1 MQIRHSSFKCVRMRI
16 RRTVFPY
23 LYVLNGSYLFWYFI
37 MPKFTSYC
45 NYHSMKQIKKLIFT
59 LLMCVTGA
67 GISFAQTSVKVS
79 GIVTSAEDG
88 LPLVGVTVIAGP
100 GVGVSTSIDGDY
112 SIEVAPGTKLV
123 YTSIGYLDM
132 EFIVPGGGSEVTH
145 DVALET
151 ESMRLDDVVVIA
163 YGVRKKGTITGS
175 VATVKSESIES
186 TPTAAFDQA
195 LQGQV
200 PGLMVLS
207 NSGEPS
213 ASATMTIRGTN
224 SINSGTAPLYILDG
238 VAISASDFN
247 TINPSD
253 IESINVLRD
262 ASSTSIYGAR
272 ASNGVI
278 VITTKRGRNMDRP
291 TVNYRM
297 QLGFSDLAY
306 GNWDLMN
313 TSERIRYE
321 KETGMDEG
329 KDYDLLSKTDV
340 SWLDAVYSKAML
352 QSYELGVSGATDKT
366 NYYFSGNYYDQ
377 DGIAPGSGLKRYSMR
392 FNFEQQMADW
402 LKMGTN
408 TMFNYQD
415 IEQADE
421 GSYTL
426 LTPISAARFMLPYW
440 NPYRSDGSLASIADG
455 SWKGQ
460 GQNPLEWLE
469 NNPRYYKKYKLMSTV
484 FAEVTPFKGL
494 TFRSQFAVDYS
505 HNTGFSK
512 SNPTYAPNRGEG
524 RASRNS
530 SDGLSLSISNTL
542 TYTFD
547 VNDVH
552 AFTFLLGQ
560 EGLNYHYEGFGLSTA
575 GQSNDF
581 LTDISTATRV
591 TSWNSTSTADYAL
604 LSFFARGEYNYDS
617 RYYLELS
624 ARADGSSRFGSKG
637 RFAGFGSAGLM
648 WNMRNED
655 FAKDLPWLTN
665 AQIALSTGTAGNSS
679 IPNYEHLALVGG
691 GMDYVGN
698 AGVVPIQPGN
708 ENLEWESTWTTNLG
722 FHFGFWNRLNVDL
735 ELYDKE
741 TSNMLMVVPLSY
753 ATSNGFG
760 YKWDNVGWMRNYG
773 VELNVSA
780 SLLSAGSFNW
790 SVNANVSYNRNR
802 IVELYNG
809 VTEYEPANTSTKL
822 VVGDQLGQFFL
833 NRFYGVNPANGDAL
847 WLTRDGEITTELR
860 DSDKVLT
867 GKSSIAP
874 WQGGFGTS
882 LSWKGL
888 SLSAQFSWVGER
900 YMINNDRYFDESNG
914 RFMSYN
920 QSRRLLD
927 RWREPGDVTDIP
939 RHGVYTEFD
948 SRLLEDASFLR
959 LKNVTLSYSL
969 PSGLLEKTHFF
980 RGLRVYAQG
989 QNLLTWTG
997 FSGLDPEGSS
1007 NVYQA
1012 AYPMSRQ
1019 FTFGVDVTF

>member
-1 MQIRHSSFKCVRMRI
+1 
-16 RRTVFPY
+16 
-23 LYVLNGSYLFWYFI
+23 
-37 MPKFTSYC
+37 
-45 NYHSMKQIKKLIFT
+45 
-59 LLMCVTGA
+59 
-67 GISFAQTSVKVS
+67 
-79 GIVTSAEDG
+79 
-88 LPLVGVTVIAGP
+88 
-100 GVGVSTSIDGDY
+100 
-112 SIEVAPGTKLV
+112 
-123 YTSIGYLDM
+123 
-132 EFIVPGGGSEVTH
+132 
-145 DVALET
+145 
-151 ESMRLDDVVVIA
+151 
-163 YGVRKKGTITGS
+163 
-175 VATVKSESIES
+175 
-186 TPTAAFDQA
+186 
-195 LQGQV
+195 
-200 PGLMVLS
+200 
-207 NSGEPS
+207 
-213 ASATMTIRGTN
+213 
-224 SINSGTAPLYILDG
+224 
-238 VAISASDFN
+238 
-247 TINPSD
+247 
-253 IESINVLRD
+253 
-262 ASSTSIYGAR
+262 
-272 ASNGVI
+272 
-278 VITTKRGRNMDRP
+278 
-291 TVNYRM
+291 
-297 QLGFSDLAY
+297 
-306 GNWDLMN
+306 
-313 TSERIRYE
+313 
-321 KETGMDEG
+321 
-329 KDYDLLSKTDV
+329 
-340 SWLDAVYSKAML
+340 
-352 QSYELGVSGATDKT
+352 
-366 NYYFSGNYYDQ
+366 
-377 DGIAPGSGLKRYSMR
+377 
-392 FNFEQQMADW
+392 MADW

-440 NPYRSDGSLASIADG
+440 NPYKSDGSLASIADG

-547 VNDVH
+547 VNDIH
-552 AFTFLLGQ
+552 AFTFMLGQ
-560 EGLNYHYEGFGLSTA
+560 EGLNYHYESFGLSTA

-591 TSWNSTSTADYAL
+591 TSWNSTSTADYAM

-655 FAKDLPWLTN
+655 FAKDLYWLTN

-698 AGVVPIQPGN
+698 SGVVPIQPGN

-780 SLLSAGSFNW
+780 SVLSAGSFNW

-847 WLTRDGEITTELR
+847 WLTRDGNITTELR

-927 RWREPGDVTDIP
+927 RWREPGDITDIP

-948 SRLLEDASFLR
+948 SRLLENASFLR

-969 PSGLLEKTHFF
+969 PSGLLGKTHFI